1 MIIKFVL
8 FTIGIFFLYYGAT
21 WFVKGSSRIAL
32 IFKVTPLVIGMTV
45 VAFGTSAPELVV
57 SLLAILKEEPDITLG
72 NVIGS
77 NIANIGLVLG
87 VSALVARLKCRVKT
101 IKLDTP
107 IMIASSLL
115 LLALAV
121 DGEISRANGIILMV
135 GIVLF
140 LLQSYLSSN
149 RKKEGLPEEVNKEDN
164 NLTIGERNGL
174 PRTLLMMG
182 GGLCFLLLGAQLI
195 IDSAVFLADKFDVS
209 HKIIA
214 LSMVAIGTSLPELAT
229 SVVAAARGEHD
240 ISIGNIIGSSI
251 FNLLFVIGVIA
262 MISPIKVS
270 VNFTW
275 DFVIMMGF
283 SLILIPMIGTRG
295 CVSRREGILLLF
307 LFCIYMG
314 WLASQM

>member
-57 SLLAILKEEPDITLG
+57 SFLAILKEEPDITLG

-101 IKLDTP
+101 IKLEIP

-121 DGEISRANGIILMV
+121 DGEISRKNGIILV
-135 GIVLF
+135 LGTVLF
-140 LLQSYLSSN
+140 VLQSYLSS
-149 RKKEGLPEEVNKEDN
+149 RKETEELPDEVMEDHN
-164 NLTIGERNGL
+164 ILTTSVRNGL
-174 PRTLLMMG
+174 PGTLLMMG

-195 IDSAVFLADKFDVS
+195 IDSAVFLADKFGVS

-229 SVVAAARGEHD
+229 SVVAAAKGEHD

-262 MISPIKVS
+262 IISPIKVS
-270 VNFTW
+270 ANFTW
-275 DFVIMMGF
+275 DFVVMMGF
-283 SLILIPMIGTRG
+283 SLILIPMIGIRG
-295 CVSRREGILLLF
+295 CVSRREGTILLF
-307 LFCIYMG
+307 LFCVYMA